1 MKVLFS
7 KTFIKM
13 FKLIPVVACVIISG
27 FFGFI
32 LSNQYLGLMSQK
44 PTYLSLSQD
53 ILMFYAVLA
62 FVLLVGML
70 IWIICSNS
78 GSGLFASE
86 IHEGTMRLLLSKKI
100 SRLELVIGKVGGMLV
115 GSFVYLVISF
125 ATFLMVFIILSGVEK
140 DILRMVLAATLAFIN
155 YGIILIFILGGLA
168 TFLSSCFKKK
178 VPAILILVALA
189 ALIFGIIPF
198 ARIFLTNT
206 GKYDT
211 YHLYLFDINYHL
223 SLIFNQFLMLVG
235 DFNTMLGDLSMF
247 GMFTNLYSY
256 GVTDFDLG
264 NHAVYTLNQSLN
276 SGLIT
281 AVYLAL
287 ASGLYV
293 LSYRRMDKKDI

>member
-140 DILRMVLAATLAFIN
+140 DILRMVLAATLAFIS

-223 SLIFNQFLMLVG
+223 SLIFNQFLML
-235 DFNTMLGDLSMF
+235 GDLSMF

-264 NHAVYTLNQSLN
+264 NRAVYTLNQSLN

>member
-44 PTYLSLSQD
+44 PNLSFF
-53 ILMFYAVLA
+53 ITRYFNVLCSFSF

-140 DILRMVLAATLAFIN
+140 DIIRMVLAATLAFIS

-168 TFLSSCFKKK
+168 LFYHHVLK
-178 VPAILILVALA
+178 
-189 ALIFGIIPF
+189 
-198 ARIFLTNT
+198 R
-206 GKYDT
+206 KY
-211 YHLYLFDINYHL
+211 LLF
-223 SLIFNQFLMLVG
+223 
-235 DFNTMLGDLSMF
+235 
-247 GMFTNLYSY
+247 
-256 GVTDFDLG
+256 
-264 NHAVYTLNQSLN
+264 
-276 SGLIT
+276 
-281 AVYLAL
+281 
-287 ASGLYV
+287 
-293 LSYRRMDKKDI
+293 

>member
-140 DILRMVLAATLAFIN
+140 DI
-155 YGIILIFILGGLA
+155 
-168 TFLSSCFKKK
+168 
-178 VPAILILVALA
+178 
-189 ALIFGIIPF
+189 
-198 ARIFLTNT
+198 
-206 GKYDT
+206 
-211 YHLYLFDINYHL
+211 
-223 SLIFNQFLMLVG
+223 
-235 DFNTMLGDLSMF
+235 
-247 GMFTNLYSY
+247 
-256 GVTDFDLG
+256 
-264 NHAVYTLNQSLN
+264 
-276 SGLIT
+276 
-281 AVYLAL
+281 
-287 ASGLYV
+287 
-293 LSYRRMDKKDI
+293 